1 LIQKTQKRLEKSKES
16 LKVRIS
22 FVKLIKHTAEKLV
35 LSPKRSQ
42 DWFRRCTGVVR
53 RMRMTNSKMTTWE
66 QTKGFF
72 QRFHQDESGVA
83 MTEYIIVFSLV
94 SLGATISLIGCA
106 VYVKAYRDFL
116 VWWLAH
122 PAV

>member
-1 LIQKTQKRLEKSKES
+1 MTDEAMTIWDKTKS
-16 LKVRIS
+16 L
-22 FVKLIKHTAEKLV
+22 
-35 LSPKRSQ
+35 
-42 DWFRRCTGVVR
+42 
-53 RMRMTNSKMTTWE
+53 
-66 QTKGFF
+66 F
-72 QRFHQDESGVA
+72 QRFHRDEAGVA

-106 VYVKAYRDFL
+106 VYVKGYRDFL